1 MGCQNPPYSE
11 STGAVGFVTGLRHR
25 QLHQMWQQ
33 IQQSFVMQ
41 IASAVRSK
49 LPDGMAN
56 PDWVLAEA
64 EKDNE
69 RNPSTELHFLLRH
82 FEALGKPATA

>member
-1 MGCQNPPYSE
+1 
-11 STGAVGFVTGLRHR
+11 
-25 QLHQMWQQ
+25 
-33 IQQSFVMQ
+33 MQ